1 MFGYYIVFCVIF
13 NAFCDNVMFDFE
25 VKWRLGGAT
34 ALRKIS

>member
-13 NAFCDNVMFDFE
+13 NAFCDNVMFDE

-34 ALRKIS
+34 AHRKIS